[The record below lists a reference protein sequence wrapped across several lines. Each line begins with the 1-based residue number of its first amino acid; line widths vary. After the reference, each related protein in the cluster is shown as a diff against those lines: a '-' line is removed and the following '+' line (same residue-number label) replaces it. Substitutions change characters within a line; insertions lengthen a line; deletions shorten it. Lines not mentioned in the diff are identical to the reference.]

1 MNRHKHSSIFCS
13 PVIAHVDSLAVDNQH
28 LDPILIMRKAG
39 RLVVRL
45 NQKIWGS
52 YAVAIID

>member
-1 MNRHKHSSIFCS
+1 MNHRKHSSIFYS

-28 LDPILIMRKAG
+28 LEPILIMHKAG
-39 RLVVRL
+39 KVVVRL

-52 YAVAIID
+52 YVVAIID